1 MSEDA
6 TIKDKVA
13 RLVELIRDDV
23 IPVIENFGEIATN
36 LGVDE
41 IKFTIKG
48 EGEVYTDDFVCDYTV
63 IFNVRQTGG

>member
-1 MSEDA
+1 MSEDT

-13 RLVELIRDDV
+13 RLVELIRDD
-23 IPVIENFGEIATN
+23 IMPVIENFGEIATN
-36 LGVDE
+36 IVDDE

-63 IFNVRQTGG
+63 IFNVRQTER